1 VLLIHVKARDRHALT
16 MGHLN
21 CELEGTMAAFKRI
34 LVPVDGSDTSKKA
47 LAAALE
53 LARDS
58 NGRVRLLHAVDE
70 LAYVTGFEF
79 SGDVVKIAQQA
90 AANVLDEAKA
100 IAEKAGVANDSKL
113 IEFPGQRLGDTVA
126 EEARKWEADLIVV
139 GTHGRRGL
147 GRVILG
153 SGAEQIIRVAPIPVL
168 TIRGEDAKG

>member
-1 VLLIHVKARDRHALT
+1 
-16 MGHLN
+16 MP
-21 CELEGTMAAFKRI
+21 AFKRI

-47 LAAALE
+47 LTVALE
-53 LARDS
+53 LARDA

-70 LAYVTGFEF
+70 LAYVTGFEY

-90 AANVLDEAKA
+90 AGKVLEEAAA
-100 IAEKAGVANDSKL
+100 IARAADVPCDTKL

-126 EEARKWEADLIVV
+126 EEARKWEADLVVV

-168 TIRGEDAKG
+168 TIRGEGKPG

>member
-1 VLLIHVKARDRHALT
+1 MEAT
-16 MGHLN
+16 MS
-21 CELEGTMAAFKRI
+21 AFKRI

-47 LAAALE
+47 LAAALQ

-58 NGRVRLLHAVDE
+58 SGRMRLLHAVDE
-70 LAYVTGFEF
+70 LAYVTGFEY

-90 AANVLDEAKA
+90 AAKVLEEAAA
-100 IAEKAGVANDSKL
+100 IARAAQVQCDTKL

-126 EEARKWEADLIVV
+126 QEAREWDADLIVV

-168 TIRGEDAKG
+168 TIRGEEARG

>member
-1 VLLIHVKARDRHALT
+1 
-16 MGHLN
+16 MP
-21 CELEGTMAAFKRI
+21 AFKRI

-58 NGRVRLLHAVDE
+58 SGCVRLLHAMDE
-70 LAYVTGFEF
+70 LAYLTGFEY
-79 SGDVVKIAQQA
+79 SNDVVKIANQA
-90 AANVLDEAKA
+90 AAKVLEDATA
-100 IAEKAGVANDSKL
+100 MARTAGIPCDTEL
-113 IEFPGQRLGDTVA
+113 IEFPGQRLGETVA
-126 EEARKWEADLIVV
+126 DAARKWNADLIVV

-168 TIRGEDAKG
+168 TIRGEESKP

>member
-1 VLLIHVKARDRHALT
+1 
-16 MGHLN
+16 MP
-21 CELEGTMAAFKRI
+21 AFKRI

-58 NGRVRLLHAVDE
+58 SGCVRLLHAVDE
-70 LAYVTGFEF
+70 LAYLTGFEY
-79 SGDVVKIAQQA
+79 SNDVVKIAQQA
-90 AANVLDEAKA
+90 AAKVLEDATAMAKT
-100 IAEKAGVANDSKL
+100 AGIPSDTEL
-113 IEFPGQRLGDTVA
+113 IEFPGQRLGETVA
-126 EEARKWEADLIVV
+126 DAARKWNADLIVV

-168 TIRGEDAKG
+168 TIRGEESKP